1 MGAHHSRAHRIARE
15 IRKNRERV
23 KKLGPGL
30 ITGGAGDDPAGIV
43 TYTAVG
49 ATTGFSMLWLM
60 LLSTPMMIAA
70 QNMAARLAVI
80 TGKSLPEI
88 ITAVY
93 SRKLA
98 VAVVVLLSFANII
111 TIGADLQGMSA
122 VLELITGIRASH
134 FLVIITALTA
144 YLVMFK
150 TYRTVKRFFV
160 GFTLVLVAYVAAAVL
175 AKPELPALLKS
186 TFLPHLTFSTAYV
199 MAALGLLGTTIS
211 PYLLFWQASE
221 EKEEHKT
228 VAQAEE
234 VAWDTAVGM
243 VYSNLIAF
251 CIIVTAGVMLYGSGR
266 PLETVRDAALALKP
280 LGSEYAFLLFSVGVL
295 AAGFLAIPVLAGST
309 AYAVADTFGWR
320 EGLDNKIS
328 DAKGFYMVFFG
339 ALIVGNV
346 IYWSPLSAVDALYYS
361 QIFDGILLPVLMGL
375 LLLLNRDERVVGD
388 RKASRFNR
396 VFCRLTLLVSLALIV
411 TGVVRF
417 VRSVL

>member
-1 MGAHHSRAHRIARE
+1 MGAHHARAHRIARE
-15 IRKNRERV
+15 IRRNRERV
-23 KKLGPGL
+23 KKLGPGI

-60 LLSTPMMIAA
+60 VLATPMMIAA

-88 ITAVY
+88 ITAYY
-93 SRKLA
+93 SRKTAVFMVTLLA
-98 VAVVVLLSFANII
+98 FANVV
-111 TIGADLQGMSA
+111 TIGADLQGMAA
-122 VLELITGIRASH
+122 VLELITGVPSVH
-134 FLVIITALTA
+134 FLAGITALIA

-160 GFTLVLVAYVAAAVL
+160 GFTLVLMAYVIAAVL
-175 AKPELPALLKS
+175 SKPELPALLKS
-186 TFLPHLTFSTAYV
+186 TFLPHVSFSSAYI

-234 VAWDTAVGM
+234 VAWDTTIGM
-243 VYSNLIAF
+243 IYSNLIAL
-251 CIIVTAGVMLYGSGR
+251 CIIVTAAVMLYGSGQS
-266 PLETVRDAALALKP
+266 LETVRDAALALRP
-280 LGSEYAFLLFSVGVL
+280 LGSEYAFLLFSLGIL

-320 EGLDNKIS
+320 EGLDNKVS
-328 DAKGFYMVFFG
+328 DAKGFYTVFFG
-339 ALIVGNV
+339 ALVVGNF
-346 IYWSPLSAVDALYYS
+346 IYWSPISAVDALYYS
-361 QIFDGILLPVLMGL
+361 QVFDGILLPALVGI
-375 LLLLNRDERVVGD
+375 LLLLNRNGQVVGD
-388 RKASRFNR
+388 LKNSRFNN
-396 VFCRLTLLVSLALIV
+396 VFGWITLGVSLAFTIV
-411 TGVVRF
+411 LLGRLL
-417 VRSVL
+417 RSFL